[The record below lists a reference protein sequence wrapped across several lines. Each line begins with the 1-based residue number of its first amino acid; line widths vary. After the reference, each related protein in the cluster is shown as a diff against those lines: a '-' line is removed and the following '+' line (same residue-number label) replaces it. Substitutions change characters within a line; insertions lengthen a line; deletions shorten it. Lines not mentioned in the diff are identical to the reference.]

1 MSRQTVYRYFAS
13 RDEVAGHALRAAAE
27 GLRATIDRRIAAL
40 ADPADTIVEALVLA
54 LTEIRR
60 DPVLRAISDSSR
72 LDGSV
77 LARFTQ
83 PTGVEWTRKTLAPA
97 VEAAGWSEVEA
108 NARLELVL
116 RIFLSLAVSPSPE
129 RGPEELRAFLYR
141 HLVPGLGL
149 CVAEE
154 M

>member
-1 MSRQTVYRYFAS
+1 MR
-13 RDEVAGHALRAAAE
+13 G
-27 GLRATIDRRIAAL
+27 
-40 ADPADTIVEALVLA
+40 
-54 LTEIRR
+54 
-60 DPVLRAISDSSR
+60 
-72 LDGSV
+72 
-77 LARFTQ
+77 
-83 PTGVEWTRKTLAPA
+83 
-97 VEAAGWSEVEA
+97 
-108 NARLELVL
+108 LELVL